1 VEENGRI
8 LLANSK
14 VPTGRLRRGRRS
26 TGGASKEV
34 ICGRANTSSR
44 PEGVGGLR
52 RFEQLFYL
60 RRTMLI
66 ERRRFVGTT
75 AKHRSFNEL
84 CLRLATRGDA
94 RDLGRDGTPPGITH
108 GAQTQPNWHGSLP
121 GRGDDVLTS
130 EPAVGNVKNK
140 DPNLIE
146 PIAAQSACIYGSPL
160 YSSSRRSPLRPGG
173 HRAWSIPKVRGVLY
187 DPPNVVA
194 GAEALRARRSR
205 RAARLSETISL
216 SPSCRWRRIH
226 PQSRHTRLGISR
238 APATGSE
245 FVADSPLEEAGF
257 EPSVPPRNGSSLR
270 RRNWLRS

>member
-1 VEENGRI
+1 MLGAHFVWRPLGDLYESVRTGTSGFSRLYGEQFFDWLNTHPEDGAVFNDAMTSGWVRRLPAVLAAYDFSCFERI
-8 LLANSK
+8 VDVGGGHGALLA
-14 VPTGRLRRGRRS
+14 
-26 TGGASKEV
+26 
-34 ICGRANTSSR
+34 
-44 PEGVGGLR
+44 
-52 RFEQLFYL
+52 
-60 RRTMLI
+60 
-66 ERRRFVGTT
+66 
-75 AKHRSFNEL
+75 
-84 CLRLATRGDA
+84 
-94 RDLGRDGTPPGITH
+94 GI
-108 GAQTQPNWHGSLP
+108 L
-121 GRGDDVLTS
+121 
-130 EPAVGNVKNK
+130 
-140 DPNLIE
+140 
-146 PIAAQSACIYGSPL
+146 SA
-160 YSSSRRSPLRPGG
+160 
-173 HRAWSIPKVRGVLY
+173 IPKVRGVLY